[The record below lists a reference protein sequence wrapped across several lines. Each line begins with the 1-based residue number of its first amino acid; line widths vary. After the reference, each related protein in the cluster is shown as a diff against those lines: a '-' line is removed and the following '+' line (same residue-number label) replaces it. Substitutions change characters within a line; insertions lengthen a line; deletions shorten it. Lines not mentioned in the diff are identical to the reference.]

1 VDSFKRFGAQG
12 FSYRAGL
19 CFFSNDMTR
28 LGKSERVMYMLYL
41 VFMVTRVLGDESELM
56 MVLWMNY

>member
-1 VDSFKRFGAQG
+1 VDSFKRSGAQG

-19 CFFSNDMTR
+19 CIFSNDMTR
-28 LGKSERVMYMLYL
+28 LGKSERVTYMLYL